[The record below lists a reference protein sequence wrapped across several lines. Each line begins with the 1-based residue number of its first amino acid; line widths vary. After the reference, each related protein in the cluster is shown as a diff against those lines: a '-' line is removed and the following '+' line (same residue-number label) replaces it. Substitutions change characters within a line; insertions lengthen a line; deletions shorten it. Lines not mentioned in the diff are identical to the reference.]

1 MPLGLNLNLI
11 DLPTFTSKAVM
22 ILWIS
27 YFRCRSVT
35 MICWSVHIFEPS
47 DILVKRSLIF
57 STDPSLR
64 IPSTK
69 TSVTAADPFPESDS
83 ILFR

>member
-27 YFRCRSVT
+27 YFRRRSVT
-35 MICWSVHIFEPS
+35 MICWVRSHI
-47 DILVKRSLIF
+47 
-57 STDPSLR
+57 
-64 IPSTK
+64 
-69 TSVTAADPFPESDS
+69 
-83 ILFR
+83 